1 MTAKLFHCRACGSLW
16 LARKLRARVTPPACF
31 DLQCLPVPLQHH
43 PAGRSR
49 LAELEIGDNF
59 MISQSVEYA
68 LRAVVTIAS
77 RGGQACPSREIAE
90 VTRVP
95 GPYLSKLMQS
105 MVKSGLLTAQRGPN
119 GGFQLSHSPEDV
131 SLLDIVNSLE
141 PVQRITACP
150 LGIASHSG
158 SLCPL
163 HRAVDDAMAAAE
175 KVLADVRL
183 SDVLSRTGQVT
194 PLCDEAPLVRLSL
207 GNLEASIGRS
217 ADMASAFSETQSL
230 PHPS

>member
-1 MTAKLFHCRACGSLW
+1 ML
-16 LARKLRARVTPPACF
+16 V
-31 DLQCLPVPLQHH
+31 VPLRHH

-49 LAELEIGDNF
+49 LAELEIGDSF

-68 LRAVVTIAS
+68 LRAVLIVAS

-105 MVKSGLLTAQRGPN
+105 LVKSGLLTAQRGPN

-150 LGIASHSG
+150 LGIACDSG
-158 SLCPL
+158 NLCPL
-163 HRAVDDAMAAAE
+163 HRSLDDAIAAAE

-183 SDVLSRTGQVT
+183 SDLLSRTGQVT
-194 PLCDEAPLVRLSL
+194 PLCDEASLVRLSP
-207 GNLEASIGRS
+207 GNLESSIGRP
-217 ADMASAFSETQSL
+217 ADMASAFSETQSS
-230 PHPS
+230 PHQS

>member
-1 MTAKLFHCRACGSLW
+1 ML
-16 LARKLRARVTPPACF
+16 V
-31 DLQCLPVPLQHH
+31 VPLRHH

-49 LAELEIGDNF
+49 LAELEIGDSF

-68 LRAVVTIAS
+68 LRAVLIVAS

-105 MVKSGLLTAQRGPN
+105 LVKSGLLTAQRGPN

-150 LGIASHSG
+150 LGIACDSG
-158 SLCPL
+158 NLCPL
-163 HRAVDDAMAAAE
+163 HRSVDDAVAAAE

-183 SDVLSRTGQVT
+183 SDLLSRTGQVT
-194 PLCDEAPLVRLSL
+194 PLCDEASLVRLSP
-207 GNLEASIGRS
+207 GNLESSIGRP
-217 ADMASAFSETQSL
+217 ADMASAFSETQSS
-230 PHPS
+230 PHQS

>member
-1 MTAKLFHCRACGSLW
+1 ML
-16 LARKLRARVTPPACF
+16 V
-31 DLQCLPVPLQHH
+31 VPLRHH

-49 LAELEIGDNF
+49 LAELEIGDSF

-68 LRAVVTIAS
+68 LRAVLIVAS

-105 MVKSGLLTAQRGPN
+105 LVKSGLLTAQRGPN

-150 LGIASHSG
+150 LGIACDSG
-158 SLCPL
+158 NLCPL
-163 HRAVDDAMAAAE
+163 HRSVDDAIAAAE
-175 KVLADVRL
+175 KILADVRL
-183 SDVLSRTGQVT
+183 SDLLSRTGQVT
-194 PLCDEAPLVRLSL
+194 PLCDEASLVRLSP
-207 GNLEASIGRS
+207 GNLESSIGRP
-217 ADMASAFSETQSL
+217 ADMASAFSETQSS
-230 PHPS
+230 PHQS

>member
-1 MTAKLFHCRACGSLW
+1 ML
-16 LARKLRARVTPPACF
+16 V
-31 DLQCLPVPLQHH
+31 VPLRHH

-49 LAELEIGDNF
+49 LAELEIGDSF

-68 LRAVVTIAS
+68 LRAVLIVAS

-105 MVKSGLLTAQRGPN
+105 LVKSGLLTAQRGPN

-150 LGIASHSG
+150 LGIACDSG
-158 SLCPL
+158 NLCPL
-163 HRAVDDAMAAAE
+163 HRSVDDAIAAAE

-183 SDVLSRTGQVT
+183 SDLLSRTGQVT
-194 PLCDEAPLVRLSL
+194 PFCDEASLVRLSP
-207 GNLEASIGRS
+207 GNLESSIGRP
-217 ADMASAFSETQSL
+217 ADMASAFSETQSS
-230 PHPS
+230 PHQS